1 VPAREGAR
9 ATHSKTK
16 LVRLRVA
23 RDISIK
29 NAAPF
34 IGIEPSTLWRL
45 EHGLIK
51 SPRLGWLV
59 NAAAF
64 YGVSL
69 SEVIEDDWL
78 EWHATSRGDT
88 DARFQFMWGEQAIE
102 EPPPIERPVG
112 APVALERRR

>member
-1 VPAREGAR
+1 M
-9 ATHSKTK
+9 
-16 LVRLRVA
+16 RLRVA
-23 RDISIK
+23 RDISLQ

-34 IGIEPSTLWRL
+34 IGIKSSTLWRL

-78 EWHATSRGDT
+78 EWHETVRLDGSLQT
-88 DARFQFMWGEQAIE
+88 DGAFQFNWGEQAIE
-102 EPPPIERPVG
+102 DPPPIERRVG
-112 APVALERRR
+112 APVALERR

>member
-1 VPAREGAR
+1 MQ
-9 ATHSKTK
+9 
-16 LVRLRVA
+16 
-23 RDISIK
+23 

-69 SEVIEDDWL
+69 SEVIEDEWL
-78 EWHATSRGDT
+78 EWHVPHRGDE
-88 DARFQFMWGEQAIE
+88 DARFQLMWGEQAID
-102 EPPPIERPVG
+102 EPPPIERRVG
-112 APVALERRR
+112 APVRLFRS